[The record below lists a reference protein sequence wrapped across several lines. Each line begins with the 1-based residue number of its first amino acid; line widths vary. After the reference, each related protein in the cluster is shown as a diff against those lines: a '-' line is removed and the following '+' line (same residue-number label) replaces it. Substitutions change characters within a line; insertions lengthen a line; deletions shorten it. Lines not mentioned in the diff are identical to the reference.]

1 MLADTVDM
9 QNDKSHVSPERFA
22 AFDHDR
28 PTTDELAHLVGCA
41 ICRAERNAYLNLQ
54 TMASALSGP
63 TAPDAPRLTDWERLA
78 GALRRDGLLTSPV
91 EPAPDDVPLVV
102 PLAARSAERMVV
114 ETPAAR
120 VTPAFRGTPVWLRIA
135 AAVLLTAGGT
145 VFGRLT
151 AGGSLLPLGTATS
164 GSSAGDPAASA
175 LASIEGTSFSSVQQ
189 ASELLYRAQHDYER
203 ASLWLAAN
211 DTSVHDSDVYRAR
224 LAALDQMM
232 AASRAALRE
241 APQDPVLN
249 RYFLAAYTARE
260 ATLQALGGTLP
271 VDKTLERY

>member
-1 MLADTVDM
+1 M
-9 QNDKSHVSPERFA
+9 
-22 AFDHDR
+22 
-28 PTTDELAHLVGCA
+28 
-41 ICRAERNAYLNLQ
+41 
-54 TMASALSGP
+54 
-63 TAPDAPRLTDWERLA
+63 
-78 GALRRDGLLTSPV
+78 

>member
-120 VTPAFRGTPVWLRIA
+120 VTPAFRGTPVWLRTA